1 MRSNVELFTV
11 LTKCPVAVTDVEEC
25 ARVTIVKQAHYPLIV
40 IRGIV
45 VFAATSISE
54 AQ

>member
-25 ARVTIVKQAHYPLIV
+25 ARVTIVKQAHPLIV